1 LNIASLPGIV
11 VLVVLY
17 GWTIYNLPALVA
29 GLRRT
34 LQRRGLTSFEQASLA
49 KDSAPMFSIV
59 VAARSEERV
68 IGRLLDRLKSL
79 DYSKQL
85 YEVVVVEDGSTDAT
99 REICEKYATANPQL
113 IRFFHSEDSRGK
125 PHALNR
131 ALVECRGDII
141 AVLDADSFP
150 NLDLLKRAAVY
161 FEDSSLGA
169 IQGMTVPINRDEN
182 MISKLSAYE
191 EEGWFKIYMMG
202 KEDLK
207 LFVPLTGSCGFVRR
221 DVIKTLGGWDENS
234 LAEDVELAA
243 RLVDSGWRIRYAPD
257 VQSLQEYPATVG
269 AIINQRTRWF
279 RGYMETWLKYG
290 KLMSTPRKV
299 AIDAEIT
306 LFGPFALNLMLL
318 SYAMALLGFFIY
330 PPGTSIWVLALAMS
344 AIGLT
349 IVTLSIC
356 GLALICHLRVHRVRD
371 VSWIPAVFF
380 FWFLQ
385 TAIAFRALVMTVLR
399 RDRSWVK
406 TEKSGEV
413 SPQTAA
419 QVQLS

>member
-207 LFVPLTGSCGFVRR
+207 LFVPLG
-221 DVIKTLGGWDENS
+221 
-234 LAEDVELAA
+234 A
-243 RLVDSGWRIRYAPD
+243 Y
-257 VQSLQEYPATVG
+257 ATV
-269 AIINQRTRWF
+269 W
-279 RGYMETWLKYG
+279 
-290 KLMSTPRKV
+290 
-299 AIDAEIT
+299 
-306 LFGPFALNLMLL
+306 AL
-318 SYAMALLGFFIY
+318 
-330 PPGTSIWVLALAMS
+330 
-344 AIGLT
+344 
-349 IVTLSIC
+349 
-356 GLALICHLRVHRVRD
+356 
-371 VSWIPAVFF
+371 
-380 FWFLQ
+380 
-385 TAIAFRALVMTVLR
+385 
-399 RDRSWVK
+399 
-406 TEKSGEV
+406 
-413 SPQTAA
+413 
-419 QVQLS
+419 